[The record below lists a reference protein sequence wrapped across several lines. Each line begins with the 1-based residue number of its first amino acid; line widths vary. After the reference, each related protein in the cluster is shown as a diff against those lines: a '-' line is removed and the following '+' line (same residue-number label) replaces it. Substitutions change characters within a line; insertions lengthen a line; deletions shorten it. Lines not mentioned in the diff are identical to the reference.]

1 MSTLA
6 TPYAS
11 LLGLRV
17 RVYRNLHNGLFSI
30 QHRGCVIAHLA
41 QLTLSGVTFQVQP
54 AGRAKVLATR
64 TKNVHAYV
72 TGTITG
78 RAELCDTNPVARVT
92 YNPYRAGHFT
102 NPAGDYVHSALG
114 AEITATG
121 IWIY

>member
-17 RVYRNLHNGLFSI
+17 RVYRNLHNGLFSV
-30 QHRGCVIAHLA
+30 QHRGRVVAHLA

-72 TGTITG
+72 SGTIAFPAVVT
-78 RAELCDTNPVARVT
+78 RRNPDRVT

>member
-1 MSTLA
+1 MNIKS
-6 TPYAS
+6 TPYAQ
-11 LLGLRV
+11 LLGLKV

-54 AGRAKVLATR
+54 AGRAKVLASQC
-64 TKNVHAYV
+64 KNVHAYV

-78 RAELCDTNPVARVT
+78 RAELCDTNPVSRIS

-102 NPAGDYVHSALG
+102 NSAGDYVQSALG